1 MTNNRIGYFSFLE
14 KEITNRLTDRTVR
27 RLKGNGF
34 GEVSRSLENHCVSI
48 KIDVLKHGWLQFIE

>member
-34 GEVSRSLENHCVSI
+34 GEVSRSLENKRVNQ
-48 KIDVLKHGWLQFIE
+48 D